1 MERSVWLGHVNE
13 EDGRDEVVR
22 KRGLGPIRSRK
33 SCYGEYISFL
43 P

>member
-1 MERSVWLGHVNE
+1 MEKSIWLGHVNE
-13 EDGRDEVVR
+13 EDRRDEVMR

-33 SCYGEYISFL
+33 SYYGEYILFL